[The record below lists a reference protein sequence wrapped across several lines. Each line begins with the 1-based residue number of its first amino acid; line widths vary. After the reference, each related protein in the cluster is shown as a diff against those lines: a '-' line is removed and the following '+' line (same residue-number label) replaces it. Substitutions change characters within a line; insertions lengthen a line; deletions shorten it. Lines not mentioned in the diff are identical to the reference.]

1 MQRMLGYKM
10 QEINSRNNAVSVFSS
25 NIGLSTALATN
36 GNIKTNKSLGAQLI
50 KGYVFS
56 YLNTT
61 ANLNAHFFKNVN
73 LCGNNVFLELVRRN
87 AIYHHSTRKEVLF
100 KNDGIITAFCQVI
113 CTGQAS
119 WTCTNNGDFLVES
132 ASI

>member
-1 MQRMLGYKM
+1 MQRMFGYKM
-10 QEINSRNNAVSVFSS
+10 QEINSRNNPIGVFSS
-25 NIGLSTALATN
+25 NIGLSAALATN
-36 GNIKTNKSLGAQLI
+36 GNIKTNKALSTQFI

-87 AIYHHSTRKEVLF
+87 AIYHHSARKEVLL
-100 KNDGIITAFCQVI
+100 KNNGVVTVFCQVI
-113 CTGQAS
+113 CTGQAG
-119 WTCTNNGDFLVES
+119 WTCTNNGNFLVES